1 MKQLTEK
8 IKNLQNEFINSLNS
22 DQETSF
28 QVFMK
33 LAEAEKED
41 LDHPAPEELLLW
53 SIFGGNPEYEE
64 KPRTKK
70 ERRAWNRHQRFVKKM
85 RSSKS
90 NRTFVLKDRYYVLT
104 NVHPR
109 CLVLKRG
116 CHLKLRGLSV
126 VEAILVEP
134 GARLE
139 LDSRYLAMRPRVNGL
154 FLSRKADKVTAERNQ
169 VGDIFDLDEIQAD
182 TLNYKAMMKAVFSI
196 AV

>member
-8 IKNLQNEFINSLNS
+8 IKNLQNEFINSLNA

-41 LDHPAPEELLLW
+41 LDHPAPEERLLW

-64 KPRTKK
+64 KPRTKR
-70 ERRAWNRHQRFVKKM
+70 ERRAWNRRQRFVKKM
-85 RSSKS
+85 RSASA
-90 NRTFVLKDRYYVLT
+90 NRTFVLKDGYYDLK

-109 CLVLKRG
+109 CLVLKPG
-116 CHLKLRGLSV
+116 CHLRLRGLSIV
-126 VEAILVEP
+126 DAIMVEP
-134 GARLE
+134 GAKLE
-139 LDSRYLAMRPRVNGL
+139 LDSSYLAMRPRVNGL
-154 FLSRKADKVTAERNQ
+154 FLSSKADKVRAERNQ
-169 VGDIFDLDEIQAD
+169 IGDIFDLDKIKAD
-182 TLNYKAMMKAVFSI
+182 SNNYKAMMKTVFSI